1 MGVLVGI
8 EAGLLKSREVDSVV
22 EECQGLWTMGVS

>member
-1 MGVLVGI
+1 MGI
-8 EAGLLKSREVDSVV
+8 EAGLLKSGEVDAVV